1 MLAGRIAGAR
11 SRVELFKGLGVIAVV
26 ISEDARFIQRFGR
39 GCHQNSLIVDF
50 LALYTALFRAECTIG
65 TVWRIAQILRYDHSP
80 HDLIQA

>member
-11 SRVELFKGLGVIAVV
+11 RRVELPERLGVVIVV

-39 GCHQNSLIVDF
+39 RCHQNSLFGDF

-65 TVWRIAQILRYDHSP
+65 NGVARCRIHAV
-80 HDLIQA
+80 